1 MLSATVVAAVVG
13 VCWTFQHGAAPQ
25 RGTTRVWLAS
35 GYAEA
40 VSAAEAASQKFG
52 PTSQE
57 AKAAWEAVS
66 DLDDN
71 DDQATAG
78 IAADP
83 AAVAAKL
90 AELQELV
97 SSSKPTLSALKVE
110 LSKIAGAKL
119 FDEAAPVADA
129 SADVE
134 ALTKAAEAATA
145 EFGASSP
152 EAKSAWEAVEEMND
166 STNVKVATIPGLDD
180 ECLTETIEKCVAFE
194 AAMDSLETSIANL
207 NAN

>member
-134 ALTKAAEAATA
+134 ALTKAAEKTHLEQTKHQHLLDEHRKYHTA
-145 EFGASSP
+145 VKEFH
-152 EAKSAWEAVEEMND
+152 
-166 STNVKVATIPGLDD
+166 D
-180 ECLTETIEKCVAFE
+180 ECQKNDLLLARLHQLQAKNPL
-194 AAMDSLETSIANL
+194 AA
-207 NAN
+207 